1 MIILRFCK
9 DRRQESG
16 RSSIHAQGWK
26 VIFLSKIKSVRIAR
40 IFIFILIFSIFLPL
54 GPSASAGYIRYVE
67 FNPTL
72 PVLEQAMEY
81 DIASHTDEN
90 AVEVSWID
98 LLAYAA
104 AKSGGHF
111 EKKRSASIDELYTR
125 LCAGETLDA
134 ITDEMEYFSYYQKA
148 YGAVLKEF
156 LGWHTIEVWDDTPQG
171 RHTERRYGLRAFCP
185 IARGYDFSHYEDFG
199 ASRSYGYR
207 RPHLGND
214 MLGAIGTPIIAVE
227 SGVVEALGW
236 NMYGGWRI
244 GIRSFDGQ
252 RYYYYAHLRSN
263 HPYHMGLD
271 EGSIVSAGDVI
282 GYLGMTGYSTREGTN
297 NIQTPH
303 LHFGLQLIFDE
314 VQKDGVNQIWVDV
327 YALTELLR
335 KNRCAVEKTEDGDY
349 RRVYNFADRSCT
361 QPADA
366 VFAPDAEALPCA
378 QEQAHPS
385 GAGEE
390 LVQGYDL
397 PVIMY
402 HSLIPDSSRYG
413 KYVIPPSLLEQD
425 LAYLQAHG
433 YTAVSSRELLAYTD
447 RGVPLPEKP
456 VLISFDD
463 GYYNNYQYLPELLE
477 KYKMSAVVAPV
488 GYFTDIYTKTDDK
501 SIYYGIANWPE
512 LAEMLQC
519 PYIEL
524 ANHSY
529 DQHAD
534 GKLLQGEAF
543 VEDVGKMQQLMLSH
557 LGRAAT
563 IYAYPY
569 GRMPKGGDELVRRNG
584 IRITLSCIEKH
595 NWITQDPETLFSLG
609 RYNRPYGIST
619 EKFMTRVLP

>member
-1 MIILRFCK
+1 M
-9 DRRQESG
+9 
-16 RSSIHAQGWK
+16 
-26 VIFLSKIKSVRIAR
+26 IFLSKCNLTYSAR
-40 IFIFILIFSIFLPL
+40 IWVVLFLLSILLPAAS
-54 GPSASAGYIRYVE
+54 SAQASYIRYVE

-81 DIASHTDEN
+81 DIISHTEKN
-90 AVEVSWID
+90 TVEISWID

-111 EKKRSASIDELYTR
+111 EKKRCAAIDEVYQR
-125 LCAGETLDA
+125 LCSGEPLA
-134 ITDEMEYFSYYQKA
+134 EITADMEYFSYYQKA
-148 YGAVLKEF
+148 YGAVLKSF
-156 LGWHTIEVWDDTPQG
+156 LGWHDIEVWDDSPQG
-171 RHTERRYGLRAFCP
+171 RHIERRYGLQAFCP
-185 IARGYDFSHYEDFG
+185 IAYGYDFSHYEDFG

-214 MLGAIGTPIIAVE
+214 LLGAIGTPVIAVE
-227 SGVVEALGW
+227 GGIVEALGW
-236 NMYGGWRI
+236 NRYGGWRI

-252 RYYYYAHLRSN
+252 RYYYYAHLRSS
-263 HPYHMGLD
+263 HPYHLGLD

-282 GYLGMTGYSTREGTN
+282 GYLGMTGYSTQEGAN

-303 LHFGLQLIFDE
+303 LHFGLQLIFNE
-314 VQKDGVNQIWVDV
+314 VQKDGVNQIWIDV

-335 KNRCAVEKTEDGDY
+335 KNRCAVEKTEAGDY
-349 RRVYNFADRSCT
+349 QRIYNFADRSYT
-361 QPADA
+361 QSADA
-366 VFAPDAEALPCA
+366 VFAPTSDAVSCIN
-378 QEQAHPS
+378 EQIAPS

-390 LVQGYDL
+390 APDGYDL

-402 HSLIPDSSRYG
+402 HSLIPDPKYYG

-447 RGVPLPEKP
+447 HGTPLPEKP
-456 VLISFDD
+456 VLLSFDD
-463 GYYNNYQYLPELLE
+463 GYYNNYQYLPPLLE
-477 KYKMSAVVAPV
+477 KYQKSAIIAPV
-488 GYFTDIYTKTDDK
+488 GYFTDLYTDTNEK
-501 SIYYGIANWPE
+501 SIYYGVANWQE
-512 LAEMLQC
+512 LAELLKC

-534 GKLLQGEAF
+534 GKLLQGDAF
-543 VEDVGKMQQLMLSH
+543 VEDVGKMQRLMLEN
-557 LGRAAT
+557 LGQAGI

-569 GRMPKGGDELVRRNG
+569 GRVPKNGDELVRKNG

-595 NWITQDPETLFSLG
+595 NWITRDPETLFSLG

-619 EKFMTRVLP
+619 DEFMARTLP